1 MLVAPLSPYVALGLS
16 VERLARRNYGDAGGD
31 AEKRAKLS
39 ASLDIFY
46 VLVLVQSIF
55 SFLWVY
61 MVIFGWFVPLQA
73 EKRCGSETWV
83 SEVGRMY
90 YSETARKLKT
100 DGDLPGDWNLIT
112 YALGLLQSAASGD
125 DDHLWGARVLD
136 KLLCDSKDASVRQ
149 QLLSSRVAIRNLI
162 CMIGRRGTD
171 NIEKRERAARI
182 LAHLAS
188 DLQITHFP
196 GTLQCI
202 CSLLESCKQYSDK
215 KGQHIMS
222 LLETSQHQ
230 DDAHMVLR
238 IKDQTDHKRNG
249 RRSEKNSKEKRSSV
263 YETIG
268 AKELISQAWLI
279 LEGLTRDEVNCAQI
293 SKHQALLSKITAP
306 LSLSSHDFLRNMQDK
321 KTDKVLSKSLA
332 AVSRLLTSPGDGATR
347 LRQELAIDKEAV
359 SNLMALL
366 ETGSGGAQE
375 LHEQAL
381 EILTELAFDDS
392 FTKPALGGRSTCM
405 LNKLFKNLV
414 RIFLEEDNY
423 TIAAGSDRGKATTR
437 VRGKAGE
444 ALTRLLLLRTARDAN
459 AEQDAIHLL
468 TKVTSASASFFFFVT
483 PNFDY

>member
-1 MLVAPLSPYVALGLS
+1 
-16 VERLARRNYGDAGGD
+16 
-31 AEKRAKLS
+31 
-39 ASLDIFY
+39 
-46 VLVLVQSIF
+46 
-55 SFLWVY
+55 
-61 MVIFGWFVPLQA
+61 
-73 EKRCGSETWV
+73 
-83 SEVGRMY
+83 MY

-100 DGDLPGDWNLIT
+100 DGDLPDEWNLIT

-136 KLLCDSKDASVRQ
+136 KLLCDYKDASVRQ
-149 QLLSSRVAIRNLI
+149 QLLSSRVAIKNLI
-162 CMIGRRGTD
+162 RMIGRRGAAD
-171 NIEKRERAARI
+171 EIETRERAARI

-230 DDAHMVLR
+230 DDDAHMVLP
-238 IKDQTDHKRNG
+238 IKDQTDHGHGQQLVISSPSAGLDKSRT
-249 RRSEKNSKEKRSSV
+249 RSSV
-263 YETIG
+263 YGTIG

-306 LSLSSHDFLRNMQDK
+306 LSLSSHDFLRKMQDK

-347 LRQELAIDKEAV
+347 LRQELATDTEAV

-366 ETGSGGAQE
+366 ETDSGGAQE

-444 ALTRLLLLRTARDAN
+444 ALTRLLLLRTPRDAN

-468 TKVTSASASFFFFVT
+468 TKVTSASASFFFVT
-483 PNFDY
+483 PNSDY